1 MTTVRASHLLVET
14 EEEAKKLKQEIEQG
28 KSFADAAR
36 EVSLCPSGQE
46 GGDLGYFGKGMM
58 VKEFED
64 AAFSMK
70 VGEISDPIKTQFGW
84 HLIQLTDR
92 KD

>member
-28 KSFADAAR
+28 KSFAETAK

-64 AAFSMK
+64 AAFSMN

-84 HLIQLTDR
+84 HLIQLTDK